1 MCTRRFFY
9 FYALGVS
16 QSVWDPFCLLLKG
29 PIEWVGNLTCGGR
42 RRAGTGTEAAVC
54 RVPAPRGALMK
65 YAHQAATRLPLT
77 LNPVTQRRAPQ
88 DSLFTF
94 SPRAF
99 GSSNIVFALQA
110 RLEATPVA
118 RTAGILFVFKK
129 KKLNVFLFP
138 VAVNAS
144 AAHSLLCFPAGPA
157 DGGGPTRACFTAS
170 SGVTVKL
177 FQELQPTKGRS
188 VKNLLPCV
196 DQLARS
202 HIHA

>member
-1 MCTRRFFY
+1 M
-9 FYALGVS
+9 S

-29 PIEWVGNLTCGGR
+29 PIESVGNLTCGGR

-54 RVPAPRGALMK
+54 RAAAPRGAVMK
-65 YAHQAATRLPLT
+65 YAHQAAARLPPP

-99 GSSNIVFALQA
+99 GSSIVFALQA
-110 RLEATPVA
+110 RLEATP
-118 RTAGILFVFKK
+118 K
-129 KKLNVFLFP
+129 NVFLFP

-157 DGGGPTRACFTAS
+157 DGGAPTRACFNAS

-177 FQELQPTKGRS
+177 FQELQPPKGRRE
-188 VKNLLPCV
+188 KNLLACV

-202 HIHA
+202 HMHV